1 MMQVPLLAFRSLG
14 IGVNT
19 RDLHTE
25 AARDGAVPKALN
37 IIPIP
42 LSIVWNREFGRHIL
56 RDERMPLHLLPVRYG
71 ATEACNTACPNDHV
85 TIIVEAHFFL
95 GRIMAP
101 NAITGHHVFAH
112 YHAVYFR

>member
-1 MMQVPLLAFRSLG
+1 MESAGSLWHPVLSPLRTQVMMQVPLLAFRSLG

-71 ATEACNTACPNDHV
+71 AT
-85 TIIVEAHFFL
+85 
-95 GRIMAP
+95 
-101 NAITGHHVFAH
+101 
-112 YHAVYFR
+112 